1 MKQRIE
7 FYQAV
12 LKPAQDPAT
21 LGLLW
26 RVSLAI
32 VIVWGLVFVY
42 AGVNQYQ
49 LQEQNM
55 ALQAAVQMGEQ
66 EAEQLRTALAELKAR
81 QDDGTKEQVER
92 TIRTRQDL
100 LQLLNQKNLVSY
112 ANTLND
118 LAHIPWQGVALQGLT
133 LRGKQMVLRGA
144 ANHASAVPAWILGF
158 EQSASLSGHRFGQL
172 SISQD
177 TEGGLSFSLYSS
189 EVADE

>member
-26 RVSLAI
+26 RVSLGI
-32 VIVWGLVFVY
+32 VLLWGLVFAY
-42 AGVNQYQ
+42 GTFSEYQ
-49 LQEQNM
+49 LKQQNL
-55 ALQAAVQMGEQ
+55 ALQAAVSQGEQ
-66 EAEQLRTALAELKAR
+66 DALQLSSALAELKAR
-81 QDDGTKEQVER
+81 QDDGTKEQIEQN
-92 TIRTRQDL
+92 IKTRQQL

-133 LRGKQMVLRGA
+133 LQGKQMVLRGA
-144 ANHASAVPAWILGF
+144 ASKASDVPAWILGF
-158 EQSASLSGHRFGQL
+158 EQSSSLRGHSFGQL

-177 TEGGLSFSLYSS
+177 SEGGLSFSLYSS
-189 EVADE
+189 EVTP